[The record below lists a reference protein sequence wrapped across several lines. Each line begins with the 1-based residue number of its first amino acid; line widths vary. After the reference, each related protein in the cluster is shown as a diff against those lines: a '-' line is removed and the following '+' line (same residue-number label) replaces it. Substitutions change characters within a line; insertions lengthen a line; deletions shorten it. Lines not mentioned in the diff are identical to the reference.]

1 MGVAEAREGRRRGP
15 LTAQAPGVGSLEP
28 ETPPLH
34 TSLPSLS
41 LCPCDNAM
49 MKIKELAFFFSSIAV
64 LEKKVNENDLDDDQ
78 DGEDEMKGTSQG
90 KKTIFWSAISYW
102 IAQQSWDGMRVYM
115 STIRVHSVLLETE
128 VEETR

>member
-1 MGVAEAREGRRRGP
+1 
-15 LTAQAPGVGSLEP
+15 
-28 ETPPLH
+28 
-34 TSLPSLS
+34 
-41 LCPCDNAM
+41 M

-102 IAQQSWDGMRVYM
+102 IALQSWDGMRVYM
-115 STIRVHSVLLETE
+115 STIRVHSALLETE